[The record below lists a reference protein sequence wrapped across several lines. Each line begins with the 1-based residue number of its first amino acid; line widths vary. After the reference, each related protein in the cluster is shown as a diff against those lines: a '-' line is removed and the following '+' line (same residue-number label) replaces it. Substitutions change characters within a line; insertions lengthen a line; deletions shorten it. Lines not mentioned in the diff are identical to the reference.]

1 MKLPPF
7 EYRTPETVEETVEL
21 LGEFGDEAKILAGG
35 QSLIPLLAMR
45 LSRPAVVI
53 DINNVGELSNI
64 ANGAGL
70 TIGALTRHRSAERS
84 ALVRSAAPMLAAA
97 LGYVGH
103 DAIRTR
109 GTIGG
114 SVAHADPAA
123 ELPTVLTALG
133 GSVTATSAR
142 GTRTIEADS
151 FFEGFLSTN
160 LAADELLTAIKLPPR
175 PDRSGWAFN
184 EFSRRSGD
192 FALVGVA
199 VSIELDESGT
209 VLEARIAMSGVAGE
223 PTRAT
228 DAEAALRG
236 NPAGGESFAA
246 AAAAAASEVNPSAD
260 LHGTTAYRKHLTGVL
275 VRNGLDEA
283 FDRAKGIK

>member
-53 DINNVGELSNI
+53 DINNVNELNTISN
-64 ANGAGL
+64 GSGL
-70 TIGALTRHRSAERS
+70 SIGALTRHRTAERS
-84 ALVRSAAPMLAAA
+84 ALVQSSAPMLVAA

-133 GSVTATSAR
+133 GSVSATSAR
-142 GTRTIEADS
+142 GTRSIAADD
-151 FFEGFLSTN
+151 FFEGFLSTS
-160 LAADELLTAIKLPPR
+160 LADDELLTAIQLPPR
-175 PDRSGWAFN
+175 PDRSGWSFN

-209 VLEARIAMSGVAGE
+209 VVDARIAMSGVAGE
-223 PTRAT
+223 PTRAIE
-228 DAEAALRG
+228 AETALRG
-236 NPAGGESFAA
+236 NPAGPESFATAA
-246 AAAAAASEVNPSAD
+246 AAAAAEINPSAD
-260 LHGTTAYRKHLTGVL
+260 LHGTTAYRKHLAGIL
-275 VRNGLDEA
+275 VRKGLNEA
-283 FDRAKGIK
+283 CDRAKGTR